1 VSNTYSQLPGP
12 LNLALRRGDEFGT
25 TIDFDIDM
33 SGYTVSSSI
42 VSPITGNS
50 VGTITSTITN
60 ASTGVVSVAMTEAQT
75 EALQP
80 GTYSWR
86 LEWIAPGDV
95 KRTALSGFVE
105 VAR

>member
-1 VSNTYSQLPGP
+1 
-12 LNLALRRGDEFGT
+12 
-25 TIDFDIDM
+25 
-33 SGYTVSSSI
+33 
-42 VSPITGNS
+42 
-50 VGTITSTITN
+50 
-60 ASTGVVSVAMTEAQT
+60 MTEAQT